1 MSSLKKLL
9 ATGILVGMNMPLV
22 LPAAHAQ
29 ITVTLDGVT
38 ANAPAKGRT
47 ESLNISQGA
56 RTTLAVGN
64 GVQLGTSASMSSS
77 VGTNSVSR
85 SELTPT
91 NIALSSS
98 IGMTALLDADGDPVP
113 STTSGTGFAPNGK
126 TTINIENITA
136 NGNGGTVNSQG
147 GSTIDVAEGSK
158 YASGNAV
165 IDGMTAKSDIE
176 VKSGDDGPGVAKYFA
191 SVTPEVKKESD
202 PFYRHLLT
210 KDGELVLDDDGNPQ
224 YLGDIMDKD
233 GSAIATTDTD
243 GNPVAKDEYDS
254 DYFTT
259 VNACAPDELQMCTY
273 EDADLL
279 KTGNASASS
288 NYQTTTNIDINSSN
302 FTNVFG
308 QAF

>member
-1 MSSLKKLL
+1 M
-9 ATGILVGMNMPLV
+9 
-22 LPAAHAQ
+22 
-29 ITVTLDGVT
+29 
-38 ANAPAKGRT
+38 
-47 ESLNISQGA
+47 
-56 RTTLAVGN
+56 AVGN
-64 GVQLGTSASMSSS
+64 GVQLGTSATMSSS
-77 VGTNSVSR
+77 VGTISMSR
-85 SELTPT
+85 SELKPT

-98 IGMTALLDADGDPVP
+98 IGMTALLDADGNPVP

-176 VKSGDDGPGVAKYFA
+176 VKADTGEAGVAKYFA

-202 PFYRHLLT
+202 PYYRHLL
-210 KDGELVLDDDGNPQ
+210 KDGSGNLVLDEDGEPQ
-224 YLGDIMDKD
+224 YLGDIMGED
-233 GSAIATTDTD
+233 GGSIATNGSGTPLAKNKFDTD
-243 GNPVAKDEYDS
+243 
-254 DYFTT
+254 YFDT
-259 VNACAPDELQMCTY
+259 VNACAPDEDQMCTY